1 MTLHLS
7 AVVPGSSRYMGD
19 ACTIRQFRHTDFS
32 RCISPVVL
40 VDHFVMT
47 GPTFEPHTH
56 AGISA
61 ATLLLEDS
69 TGVMQSLDG
78 IENNQDIHAGDL
90 HWTQAG
96 RGIVHAQRPV
106 GEARLHGLQIFID
119 HPAHLKSLPPMTS
132 MLRAAD
138 MPAIQAPSGKVRVVS
153 GSFGGLE
160 SPLRTP
166 EPLLILDGWLRP
178 GATTLVPMPPGWNA
192 WFYAI
197 QGDLGVRAR
206 HCSKGAAPLPKV
218 AGGDPDFAV
227 VPAGSAAAAG
237 ATLDGEEGVLLL
249 MAGKK
254 PVHFVLVAG
263 SAVGKVLQQGGAAL
277 PGADGALAEALPA
290 YGETESADALTT
302 C

>member
-7 AVVPGSSRYMGD
+7 AVVSGSSRYMGD
-19 ACTIRQFRHTDFS
+19 ACAIRQFRHTDFLG
-32 RCISPVVL
+32 CISPVVL

-47 GPTFEPHTH
+47 GPTVEPHTH
-56 AGISA
+56 AGVRA

-69 TGVMQSLDG
+69 AGVMRSLDG
-78 IENNQDIHAGDL
+78 IENNHDIHAGDL

-96 RGIVHAQRPV
+96 RGILHAQRPV
-106 GEARLHGLQIFID
+106 GEARLHGLQLLID
-119 HPAHLKSLPPMTS
+119 CPAHLKSLPPMTS

-138 MPAIQAPSGKVRVVS
+138 VPAIQAPSGKVRVLS

-197 QGDLGVRAR
+197 EGDLGVRAR
-206 HCSKGAAPLPKV
+206 HCGKGAAPLPKV

-249 MAGKK
+249 MAGKA

-263 SAVGKVLQQGGAAL
+263 SAVGAL
-277 PGADGALAEALPA
+277 PRDGDTAWPDADGAFAETLAAHGGTA
-290 YGETESADALTT
+290 TADALTT

>member
-1 MTLHLS
+1 
-7 AVVPGSSRYMGD
+7 MGD

-119 HPAHLKSLPPMTS
+119 HPAHLKSLPPMTL

-277 PGADGALAEALPA
+277 PGADGALAEALAA

>member
-1 MTLHLS
+1 
-7 AVVPGSSRYMGD
+7 MGD

-61 ATLLLEDS
+61 ATLMLEDS

-78 IENNQDIHAGDL
+78 IDNNQDIHAGDL

-153 GSFGGLE
+153 GSFGGLK

-166 EPLLILDGWLRP
+166 EPLLILDGWQDRK
-178 GATTLVPMPPGWNA
+178 
-192 WFYAI
+192 
-197 QGDLGVRAR
+197 
-206 HCSKGAAPLPKV
+206 S
-218 AGGDPDFAV
+218 V
-227 VPAGSAAAAG
+227 V
-237 ATLDGEEGVLLL
+237 
-249 MAGKK
+249 
-254 PVHFVLVAG
+254 
-263 SAVGKVLQQGGAAL
+263 
-277 PGADGALAEALPA
+277 
-290 YGETESADALTT
+290 
-302 C
+302 